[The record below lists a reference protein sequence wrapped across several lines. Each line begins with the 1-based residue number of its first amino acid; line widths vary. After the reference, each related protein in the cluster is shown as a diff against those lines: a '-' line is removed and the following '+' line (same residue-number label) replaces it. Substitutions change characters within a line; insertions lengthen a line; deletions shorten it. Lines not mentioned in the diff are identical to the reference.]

1 MLAIEATR
9 NPLAHSNMTAYHS
22 RSQMNASSS
31 SFGSTTTS
39 SHSNRFTSS
48 SATSNYSYGEQPGLF
63 PPPVPQT
70 FSPPPPNEGPKP
82 AQNSMFNI
90 RAGMESS
97 LYQICVNLK
106 KRLAD
111 LPDFHEHLS
120 EMNEEEAED
129 ADYIDPVTAMWN
141 CLRQGYPLMTLYN
154 ALRPAKPLVVDLK
167 KYGESKIGKA
177 ATFQFLRA
185 CTSDLGFP
193 SEQMFLITDLYGE
206 DTTGFVKVCPYP
218 PILHEQQ
225 ASISCKIFVLS

>member
-1 MLAIEATR
+1 
-9 NPLAHSNMTAYHS
+9 
-22 RSQMNASSS
+22 
-31 SFGSTTTS
+31 
-39 SHSNRFTSS
+39 
-48 SATSNYSYGEQPGLF
+48 
-63 PPPVPQT
+63 
-70 FSPPPPNEGPKP
+70 
-82 AQNSMFNI
+82 
-90 RAGMESS
+90 MESS